1 MNARKYLTLTARLAI
16 VLVALTVVF
25 AVSVASIIY
34 VDFQNELRS
43 SLHHRLENIT
53 TLASL
58 QQNGDELLEVQ
69 AQDDD
74 FFNLIH
80 DRNVKIKRSDPDL
93 IFVYTMRKDERGI
106 YFVVDAR
113 LSPDESDISNF
124 GDRYEEPSDTLL
136 ENFDTMTSTIVEPE
150 IYTDEFGSFLSGYA
164 PIYDSNGNR
173 AGVLGVDI
181 SANTIVTQ
189 ENRYLL
195 RLIIIL
201 LASLPIMVISSVIF
215 ANYLAK
221 PIVNLRDM
229 ANKISTGKFDTRITN
244 IPKTR
249 EIAELAMDLNAMTE
263 NLGSL
268 INDLEQRVE
277 ERTSGLMKKTDQLRA
292 ASYIARRT
300 ADVQD
305 LSTLLQ
311 TVVTLITDQ
320 FGFYHA
326 GIFLMNETGD
336 EVILMA
342 ASSEGGKRMV
352 SKGHSLKAGSQGIVG
367 YAAAEKKPR
376 IALDVGSDAVYFDN
390 PDLPITRS
398 EAALP
403 LIIRSK
409 VLGVLDIQSDQ
420 LQAFSMDDIDVLQT
434 LADQVAVA
442 LDNARL
448 LDEAQ
453 TALMQIE
460 TLTALRTR
468 ETWKQRVPIS
478 GLAYTY
484 TPLGL
489 RTGKASENLNAQV
502 NIPITLRG
510 QKIGSI
516 SVARKDNAPWSVID
530 KEMISEVAY
539 QTGLAIDNV
548 RLVEEAQQ
556 HARQERTVGE
566 LATRFSQ
573 SMDIDTLLQTAARE
587 LGQIANVAEVSV
599 YIGEISEQTPQKRRT
614 KRSSG

>member
-1 MNARKYLTLTARLAI
+1 MNTRYYPTLRTRLAI
-16 VLVALTVVF
+16 VLAILTVIF
-25 AVSVASIIY
+25 AASVVSIVY
-34 VDFQNELRS
+34 VDFKNELRNN
-43 SLHHRLENIT
+43 LHHRLENIT

-58 QQNGDELLEVQ
+58 QQNGDELLQVQ
-69 AQDDD
+69 AQEDE
-74 FFNLIH
+74 FFNTIH
-80 DRNVKIKRSDPDL
+80 NRNVRIKRSDPDL
-93 IFVYTMRKDERGI
+93 IFVYAMRKDEQGI

-113 LSPDESDISNF
+113 LSPEEPDISNF

-136 ENFDTMTSTIVEPE
+136 ENFDTMTKTIVEPE

-164 PIYDSNGNR
+164 PIYDSNGRR

-181 SANTIVTQ
+181 SADTIVAQ
-189 ENRYLL
+189 ERRYLL
-195 RLIIIL
+195 RLIIIFL
-201 LASLPIMVISSVIF
+201 ISFPVMVIGSLIF
-215 ANYLAK
+215 AHFLAK

-229 ANKISTGKFDTRITN
+229 ANKISMGNLDTRITN

-249 EIAELAMDLNAMTE
+249 EIAELAIDLNAMTE
-263 NLGSL
+263 NLGGL

-277 ERTSGLMKKTDQLRA
+277 ERTSGLMKKTEQLRA
-292 ASYIARRT
+292 ASYVARRT

-305 LSTLLQ
+305 LSSILQ

-326 GIFLMNETGD
+326 GIFLTNETGD

-342 ASSEGGKRMV
+342 ASSAGGKRMV
-352 SKGHSLKAGSQGIVG
+352 EKGHSLKVGSQGVVG
-367 YAAAEKKPR
+367 YAAGQKKPR
-376 IALDVGSDAVYFDN
+376 IALDVGADVVYFDN
-390 PDLPITRS
+390 PDLPTTRS
-398 EAALP
+398 EVALP
-403 LIIRSK
+403 LIVRSK

-420 LQAFSMDDIDVLQT
+420 PQAFNMDDIDVLQT
-434 LADQVAVA
+434 LADQVAIA
-442 LDNARL
+442 LDNTRL

-453 TALMQIE
+453 AALMQIE
-460 TLTALRTR
+460 TLTAIRTR
-468 ETWKQRVPIS
+468 ETWKQRVPAS

-489 RTGKASENLNAQV
+489 RTGKASENLDAQM

-516 SVARKDNAPWSVID
+516 SVARKDNAVWSEID

-556 HARQERTVGE
+556 RARQEQTVGE

-599 YIGEISEQTPQKRRT
+599 YIGEIPEQSQQKRRA
-614 KRSSG
+614 KRASG